1 MSKLL
6 RDYKMYLPDNI
17 QKTLREL
24 GKISS
29 KEVAKKEG
37 DIYIAFNVITNESR
51 ILASDHH
58 LIESLTMGKVGGH
71 NKQILKG

>member
-1 MSKLL
+1 
-6 RDYKMYLPDNI
+6 MYLSDNI

-24 GKISS
+24 GKITES
-29 KEVAKKEG
+29 EVAKKEG
-37 DIYIAFNVITNESR
+37 DIYVAFNVITNESR

-58 LIESLTMGKVGGH
+58 LIESLTTGKRGGGH

>member
-1 MSKLL
+1 
-6 RDYKMYLPDNI
+6 MYLSDNI

-24 GKISS
+24 GKISE
-29 KEVAKKEG
+29 KEVVKKEG

-51 ILASDHH
+51 ILTSDHH
-58 LIESLTMGKVGGH
+58 LIESLSNGKGGAH